1 MDKINLETSKFDA
14 GDWDWCPIWKGT
26 DKQHIC
32 EKSIS
37 PKAVLDKIQ
46 HLL

>member
-1 MDKINLETSKFDA
+1 MFDA

-26 DKQHIC
+26 EKQHIC

-37 PKAVLDKIQ
+37 PLTVFNSLPI
-46 HLL
+46 